1 MASHDELKNPNPRG
15 RILEYA
21 EFIEDQVARARSRI
35 KSNDMFRAILW
46 MITVSLGVIFLEVI
60 LDHTVELPSMA
71 RRLILFGGLG
81 TAAVYAFVRIARPML
96 LKVNT
101 LYAAKSIEST
111 DSTFK
116 NSLINYLQIRDDADK
131 VAPSVLAQIEARA
144 VADLSKVNVDD
155 VVDQSQIVRLSYAL
169 AAIVVGICLYS
180 WLTPKSLLDSARRA
194 FLADVQRPTN
204 TRFLNIT
211 PGDKPDAPK
220 VMTGMPV
227 EFSVETL
234 GAQPEAVTLFTS
246 RDEGKTFAETPM
258 TVGNSFADP
267 WKAKIDRVPGKLF
280 YYMAGGDGKT
290 RTYELEVLPVAIV
303 EKVSLDYDFPEYAQA
318 PRREGVE
325 EGNVEALQ
333 GTRITITAF
342 TNQPARSGTLDFG
355 PRPPVPL
362 IPVQG
367 DQKKLTGTF
376 LVDTDGQYSVKFNT
390 VDGQANPEPVLYD
403 IRVVKDVAPTA
414 RFIRPESP
422 TLRPANARVP
432 LVIEAS
438 DDFGLKEVKLHV
450 HKNGEILQKAVD
462 LIEPN
467 AKEVSKQIQKTVALD
482 LEPLSLKVGDKIE
495 YWLTLRDNC
504 DLQPNKFETPKQ
516 TIEIQEPVSQPKRE
530 ELAQNEMAQA
540 REDTGDQNPM
550 DNPPDQGDK
559 SEQNANEKSGDQQ
572 NDPQKQG
579 EKKQDQQKQSEVQ
592 KKDGQG
598 KGSQGDQSEAAD
610 PSDNAKEG
618 GKQSQGKQQKSS
630 PSSKSDSKTK
640 NSQKNQSG
648 QAGDQNDQ
656 DPSEKQDDSQKQ
668 NGAGKSSAS
677 KSGKQKNQG
686 SQKSDPMK
694 NEGDGSENAQEKQE
708 PGDQGKQKS
717 QTDQKKPGEEKSEPD
732 PNGQNKASEKNQNK
746 SGAEKG
752 GSEKKQGGEKSDPSD
767 SEKKQAGEKSD
778 PSGTEKKQAGDSGED
793 GLPKGEPKAEDGSG
807 EKGDTKS
814 SKELSKQDRDKLNK
828 LRDAL
833 GLNDKPQDAGEKGEG
848 EEKAGSEKDGQ
859 EKMSEAG
866 DQSKESAKSGQEKGQ
881 PGKQKSKS
889 GQEKGKPGDSGKES
903 AESGQ
908 EKGQEKGKPG
918 DSGKESAESGQEKGQ
933 EKGKPG
939 DSGKESAE
947 PGDKAGDEK
956 GSDKGEPG
964 AEPKDSGKAGDEKGQ
979 AGQEKGQPKDSSK
992 SAGEKG
998 EQPDGESKKAGK
1010 DGVEKGSPKNQ
1021 SKQAGNEKAKAGEE
1035 AGKEKGQGQPKAAQ
1049 EKGDQPG
1056 EQGKDAQKG
1065 DKGKDAQ
1072 KGDKPGEQGKD
1083 AQKGD
1088 KPGEQGTD
1096 AQKGDKPGEQGKDA
1110 QKGDKPGDESGK
1122 SEKPG
1127 EENGKPGPL
1136 TDAPPKAGGMREGTE
1151 TPAPKP
1157 DESTPS
1163 PRAVEPDQPEPNE
1176 NLTPDQKADQR
1187 LLKRLREMVDKNEI
1201 SKDLED
1207 STGLS
1212 REEIDQFVRK
1222 FEAPPKEERKAAEGD
1237 GTTEVTSTPGKDS
1250 ENRKVSL
1257 PGNLPGGQVTSRS
1270 NRGAGMVADDGSQG
1284 NLEGARAR
1292 IPSALRSRFEAY
1304 QKGLSRANPRGAGT
1318 TNSGESRPA
1327 NKNGDQPGS
1336 GSDR

>member
-116 NSLINYLQIRDDADK
+116 NSLINYLQIRDDAGK

-180 WLTPKSLLDSARRA
+180 WITPKSLLDSARRA

-559 SEQNANEKSGDQQ
+559 SEQNANEKSGNQQ
-572 NDPQKQG
+572 SDPQQQQGKQ
-579 EKKQDQQKQSEVQ
+579 KQDQQKQSEEQ

-618 GKQSQGKQQKSS
+618 GKQSQGKQPKSS

-656 DPSEKQDDSQKQ
+656 DTSEKQDDSQKQ

-708 PGDQGKQKS
+708 PGDQGKQSAKQKS
-717 QTDQKKPGEEKSEPD
+717 QADQKKPGDEKSEPD
-732 PNGQNKASEKNQNK
+732 PNGQGKSSGEKQDK
-746 SGAEKG
+746 PGAEKAG
-752 GSEKKQGGEKSDPSD
+752 AEKKQGGD
-767 SEKKQAGEKSD
+767 KSD
-778 PSGTEKKQAGDSGED
+778 PSGAEKKQGGDKSDPTGAEKKQGGDSGED

-807 EKGDTKS
+807 EKGDKKS
-814 SKELSKQDRDKLNK
+814 SKDLSKQDRDKLNK

-859 EKMSEAG
+859 EKMSDAG

-918 DSGKESAESGQEKGQ
+918 DSGKESAESG
-933 EKGKPG
+933 
-939 DSGKESAE
+939 
-947 PGDKAGDEK
+947 DKAGDEK

-964 AEPKDSGKAGDEKGQ
+964 AEPKDSAKAGDEKGQ

-998 EQPDGESKKAGK
+998 ERPDGESKKAGK

-1021 SKQAGNEKAKAGEE
+1021 SKQAGNEKAKAGDE
-1035 AGKEKGQGQPKAAQ
+1035 AGKEKGQGQPKTAQ
-1049 EKGDQPG
+1049 EKSDKPG
-1056 EQGKDAQKG
+1056 EQGKDAQQKG
-1065 DKGKDAQ
+1065 DKPGEQGKDAQQ

-1088 KPGEQGTD
+1088 KPGEQGKD

-1136 TDAPPKAGGMREGTE
+1136 TDAPPKAGGMRKGTE

-1222 FEAPPKEERKAAEGD
+1222 FEAPPKEERKAADGD

-1327 NKNGDQPGS
+1327 NKNGDEPGS

>member
-1 MASHDELKNPNPRG
+1 MASHEELKNPNPRG

-116 NSLINYLQIRDDADK
+116 NSLINYLQIRDDAGK

-180 WLTPKSLLDSARRA
+180 WITPKSLLDSARRA

-467 AKEVSKQIQKTVALD
+467 AKEVPKQIQKTVALD

-579 EKKQDQQKQSEVQ
+579 EKKQDQQKQSEEQ

-618 GKQSQGKQQKSS
+618 GKQAQGKQQKSS

-677 KSGKQKNQG
+677 KSGNQKNQG
-686 SQKSDPMK
+686 SQKSEPMK

-708 PGDQGKQKS
+708 PGDQGKQSAKQKS

-767 SEKKQAGEKSD
+767 SEKKQGREKSD
-778 PSGTEKKQAGDSGED
+778 PSDAEKKQGGDSGED

-807 EKGDTKS
+807 EKGDKKS
-814 SKELSKQDRDKLNK
+814 SNELSKQDRDKLNK

-833 GLNDKPQDAGEKGEG
+833 GLNDKPQEAGEKGEG

-859 EKMSEAG
+859 EKNSGAG
-866 DQSKESAKSGQEKGQ
+866 EQSKESAKSGQEKGQ
-881 PGKQKSKS
+881 SGKQKSKS

-908 EKGQEKGKPG
+908 EKGQEKGKAG
-918 DSGKESAESGQEKGQ
+918 DSGKESAET
-933 EKGKPG
+933 
-939 DSGKESAE
+939 
-947 PGDKAGDEK
+947 GDKAGGEK

-964 AEPKDSGKAGDEKGQ
+964 AEPKDSAKAGDEKGQ
-979 AGQEKGQPKDSSK
+979 ASQEKGQPKDSSK

-1035 AGKEKGQGQPKAAQ
+1035 AGKEKGQGQPKTAQ
-1049 EKGDQPG
+1049 E
-1056 EQGKDAQKG
+1056 
-1065 DKGKDAQ
+1065 
-1072 KGDKPGEQGKD
+1072 
-1083 AQKGD
+1083 
-1088 KPGEQGTD
+1088 
-1096 AQKGDKPGEQGKDA
+1096 KGDKPGEQGKDA

-1136 TDAPPKAGGMREGTE
+1136 TDAPPKAGGMREGTD
-1151 TPAPKP
+1151 TPAAKP

-1163 PRAVEPDQPEPNE
+1163 PRALEPDQPEPNE
-1176 NLTPDQKADQR
+1176 NLTPEQKADQR

-1201 SKDLED
+1201 SKDLEN

-1222 FEAPPKEERKAAEGD
+1222 FEAPPKEERKAADGD

-1270 NRGAGMVADDGSQG
+1270 NRGAGMVADDASQG

>member
-180 WLTPKSLLDSARRA
+180 WITPKSLLDSARRA

-889 GQEKGKPGDSGKES
+889 GQEKG
-903 AESGQ
+903 
-908 EKGQEKGKPG
+908 
-918 DSGKESAESGQEKGQ
+918 
-933 EKGKPG
+933 
-939 DSGKESAE
+939 
-947 PGDKAGDEK
+947 
-956 GSDKGEPG
+956 
-964 AEPKDSGKAGDEKGQ
+964 
-979 AGQEKGQPKDSSK
+979 
-992 SAGEKG
+992 
-998 EQPDGESKKAGK
+998 
-1010 DGVEKGSPKNQ
+1010 
-1021 SKQAGNEKAKAGEE
+1021 
-1035 AGKEKGQGQPKAAQ
+1035 
-1049 EKGDQPG
+1049 DQPG